1 MDNKHITRDFSAH
14 KQSIVRP
21 YDEYV
26 KLEIFSFDH
35 KYTKTFLAENNTL
48 KKHTNAVKTSWKSW
62 TCYKYDITQESKKE
76 MVFTIT
82 YNAKEDGDYKLDFI
96 YEQSNHI
103 FKENNKDKKA
113 KHYNTGK
120 DLLGHIKV
128 TKGKNI
134 IYDKN
139 RKFAGENNIL
149 KRLPLFLHLSK
160 GVHTIQVNVPHNC
173 YFMGAIVRKVITIIG
188 DNYYGDAL
196 GSEKGDLVL
205 TSATVTNSDITKPT
219 EMTAEFAYDDALE
232 CEESP
237 TGLYIDYMDEVN
249 FYVKDNDKKNQRIFG
264 GYVSSILPD
273 SDKTKLT
280 LHCADR
286 LSDGQSKYVL
296 DEMKLLGGTKKASED
311 DYSNSMT
318 KNFKSYPHA
327 LKYLCD
333 IHEVTLKSN
342 ISKNYTV
349 DGEKFHKGVILTFGS
364 KKKIKKIKVTNG
376 MTTPSKNYIMLRNNP
391 SSERKQ
397 VWTLYD
403 ASKVAKKPPRITKYP
418 YMHITYG
425 LGSPKKEYNTE
436 ITDTVDTA
444 ETTAGSVKWTKCGR
458 SADGKYIMGIGQW
471 SGSKG
476 TSGLSYNQIYKRVF
490 ENKCPHCGGKLVWDS
505 GRADSDCVHCGGYS
519 HSKREWGNIHETEF
533 TCVSCCADYDA
544 ITGYEKDAPWLRVKP
559 VTQPVKSSKA
569 EQNKLHRGEMV
580 AVPKTGEA
588 ITEDDIFK
596 AITKEAFKYRYVL
609 RGETYQ
615 TYSDMK
621 KHGKGDCHGFSDLIY
636 TMMSQYGIKCK
647 IVQYETSQSDAH
659 RSVLYVNSKGQWVD
673 FPYREYGWGTKYN
686 NNLNNTPRSKHG
698 ALIKLNKS
706 GSKMGNIKT
715 TSTST
720 SKKQKTTVKNTKG
733 YDKSKPF
740 QGYLKITY
748 SLSQSFKA
756 KKYSLYVKFTQ
767 NIASE
772 KASINSGLPL
782 YWINNTVKKT
792 TLSKNIV
799 EFLKTSVHKNENIEV
814 YLQSIHMIAPKV
826 VPTKDSKDVNWY
838 KMDDT
843 TNDNSS
849 CKLNLYQIV
858 FNDEEGAEPSE
869 LNSCGKT
876 VNSMMEQIIKEAGY
890 TVYMKYGL
898 HRKDDQINFKV
909 VNQTSESYTATEG
922 DNNNILAWNNIS
934 YSPVSSLFNISL
946 QVFKTSDNVYQYIET
961 KDSSSILKYGEQC
974 TLQTSNDVISVSEA
988 YFNAMHSDKLNPNQT
1003 YNYTIT
1009 VPNYPNVK
1017 IGDLVK
1023 VVANAKKLNNL
1034 KEINSI
1040 KVTFEHDKMPRIR
1053 TELGL
1058 GELAPDIQ
1066 LKKNIRKLRKKAKT
1080 ESTYFFKSATPVS
1093 DDIYYEWDR

>member
-21 YDEYV
+21 YGEYV
-26 KLEIFSFDH
+26 KLEVFSFDH
-35 KYTKTFLAENNTL
+35 KYTKTYLAENNTL
-48 KKHTNAVKTSWKSW
+48 KKHSNATKTSWKSW
-62 TCYKYDITQESKKE
+62 SCYKSTDKE
-76 MVFTIT
+76 NDMIFTIS
-82 YNAKEDGDYKLDFI
+82 YNAKVSGNYKIELI

-103 FKENNKDKKA
+103 YKEDEKDKKA

-120 DLLGHIKV
+120 DLLGHIEV
-128 TKGKNI
+128 INGKKT

-139 RKFAGENNIL
+139 HKFIGENNVL
-149 KRLPLFLHLSK
+149 KRIPLFLKLTK
-160 GVHTIQVNVPHNC
+160 GVHTIKVRVPHNC
-173 YFMGAIVRKVITIIG
+173 YFMGAIVRKVITFVG
-188 DNYYGDAL
+188 DNYYGDSL
-196 GSEKGDLVL
+196 GSEKGDLML
-205 TSATVTNSDITKPT
+205 TTVTFTNSDITKPN
-219 EMTAEFAYDDALE
+219 ELSAEFAYDDALE
-232 CEESP
+232 CENSP

-249 FYVKDNDKKNQRIFG
+249 FYVKDNDNKNQQIFG

-273 SDKTKLT
+273 SDRTKLT

-286 LSDGQSKYVL
+286 LSDGQNKYVL
-296 DEMKLLGGTKKASED
+296 DQMMMLGGTKKKSED
-311 DYSNSMT
+311 DYSDSMT
-318 KNFKSYPHA
+318 MDFVSYPHA

-333 IHEVTLKSN
+333 IHETTLKSN
-342 ISKNYTV
+342 ISKDYTV
-349 DGEKFHKGVILTFGS
+349 DGEKFHKGVVITFGS
-364 KKKIKKIKVTNG
+364 KKKVKKIKATNG
-376 MTTPSKNYIMLRNNP
+376 ITKPSKNYIMLRNNY
-391 SSERKQ
+391 SSEKKQ
-397 VWTLYD
+397 VFTLYD
-403 ASKVAKKPPRITKYP
+403 ASKVAKKPPNITKYP
-418 YMHITYG
+418 YLHITYG
-425 LGSPKKEYNTE
+425 LGSPKKTYKTKITE
-436 ITDTVDTA
+436 NVDVA
-444 ETTAGSVKWTKCGR
+444 ETTAGSMKWTKCGR
-458 SADGKYIMGIGQW
+458 SSDGKYIMGIGQW

-490 ENKCPHCGGKLVWDS
+490 ENRCPHCGGQLVWDS
-505 GRADSDCVHCGGYS
+505 GRSDSDCVHCGGYS
-519 HSKREWGNIHETEF
+519 HSKREWGDIHETEF

-544 ITGYEKDAPWLRVKP
+544 ITGYEKDSPWLRVKP
-559 VTQPVKSSKA
+559 VTEPVKSTKA
-569 EQNKLHRGEMV
+569 EQNKLHNGEMV

-609 RGETYQ
+609 HGETYQ
-615 TYSDMK
+615 TYADMK
-621 KHGKGDCHGFSDLIY
+621 KHVKGDCWGFSDLIY
-636 TMMSQYGIKCK
+636 TMLSKFGVKCK
-647 IVQYETSQSDAH
+647 IVQYDTGYAH
-659 RSVLYVNSKGQWVD
+659 RSVLYMNSKGEWVD
-673 FPYREYGWGTKYN
+673 FPYREYGWGERFD
-686 NNLNNTPRSKHG
+686 NNLNNTPGSKHG
-698 ALIKLNKS
+698 SLIAINKT
-706 GSKMGNIKT
+706 GSRMGNIKT

-720 SKKQKTTVKNTKG
+720 SKKQTTTITNTKG
-733 YDKSKPF
+733 YDNTKPF

-748 SLSQSFKA
+748 SLTPSFKA
-756 KKYSLYVKFTQ
+756 KKYALYVKFTQ
-767 NIASE
+767 NISSQ

-792 TLSKNIV
+792 SLSTNIV
-799 EFLKTSVHKNENIEV
+799 DFLKTSVHKKENIEV
-814 YLQSIHMIAPKV
+814 YLQSIQMIAPKV
-826 VPTKDSKDVNWY
+826 TPTKDSKDVNWY
-838 KMDDT
+838 KLDRT
-843 TNDNSS
+843 TNDQSS

-858 FNDEEGAEPSE
+858 FNDNKGVEPSD

-876 VNSMMEQIIKEAGY
+876 VNAMMEQLIKEAGY
-890 TVYMKYGL
+890 NVYMTYGT
-898 HRKDDQINFKV
+898 HRKDDKINFRV

-946 QVFKTSDNVYQYIET
+946 QVFKTDGNVYQYIET
-961 KDSSSILKYGEQC
+961 KDSDSILKYGEQC

-1017 IGDLVK
+1017 LGDLVK
-1023 VVANAKKLNNL
+1023 VVANAKKLNNI

-1066 LKKNIRKLRKKAKT
+1066 LKKNIRNLRKKAKT
-1080 ESTYFFKSATPVS
+1080 ESTYFLKSATPVS